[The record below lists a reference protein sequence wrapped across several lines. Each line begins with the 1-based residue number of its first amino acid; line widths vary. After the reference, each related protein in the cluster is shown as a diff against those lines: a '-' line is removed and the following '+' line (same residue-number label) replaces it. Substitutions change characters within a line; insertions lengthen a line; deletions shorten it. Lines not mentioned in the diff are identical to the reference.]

1 MLTVLNQELIDKS
14 FLLVESLGKVKKR
27 VGVSLKQSTSPFKRA
42 SSVGVKEKAKCDEDC
57 WEKGFLSTKKVVDTF
72 QRVSSLSSVQMI
84 LDKAK
89 ERATSQNV
97 FLIF

>member
-42 SSVGVKEKAKCDEDC
+42 SSVESVKEKAKCDEDC

-72 QRVSSLSSVQMI
+72 QRVSSLSPLS
-84 LDKAK
+84 K
-89 ERATSQNV
+89 
-97 FLIF
+97 